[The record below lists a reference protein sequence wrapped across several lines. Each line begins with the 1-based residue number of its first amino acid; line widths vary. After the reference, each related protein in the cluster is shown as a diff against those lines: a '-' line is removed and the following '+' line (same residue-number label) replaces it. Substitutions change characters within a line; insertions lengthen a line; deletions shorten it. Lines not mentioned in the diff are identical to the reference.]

1 MKCTLNGKFKTCSQR
16 NIGGSAYT
24 YVVGQ
29 EKTPT
34 STPRETVDG
43 PIRMKRNADIEDPP
57 FFPFNQNPNSRPN
70 VQAVKTSGGAYLA
83 LVQRLKKNEIL
94 GVPYS
99 AINKYF
105 LQQFNTSNFDPMVG
119 SFLMN
124 LLTYDPKQGTPLS
137 YAQVYINLDQIPHSI
152 DLTKIWD
159 TIDGLQV
166 DK

>member
-16 NIGGSAYT
+16 NIGGSTYT
-24 YVVGQ
+24 YTVGQ
-29 EKTPT
+29 GGTPI
-34 STPRETVDG
+34 STPRQSVEAPSKLKKDTN
-43 PIRMKRNADIEDPP
+43 IAEPP
-57 FFPFNQNPNSRPN
+57 FFPFNQNPNSREK
-70 VQAVKTSGGAYLA
+70 VQAVKSSGGAYLA
-83 LVQRLKKNEIL
+83 LVQRLKKNEAL

-105 LQQFNTSNFDPMVG
+105 LQQFNNSNFDPMVG

-137 YAQVYINLDQIPHSI
+137 YSQVYANLDQIPHSI

-159 TIDGLQV
+159 TIDGLQT
-166 DK
+166 DN